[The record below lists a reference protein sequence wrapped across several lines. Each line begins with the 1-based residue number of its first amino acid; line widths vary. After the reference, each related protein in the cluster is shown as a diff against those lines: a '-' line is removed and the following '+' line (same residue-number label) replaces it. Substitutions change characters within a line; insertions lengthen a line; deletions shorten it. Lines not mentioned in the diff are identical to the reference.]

1 MRKVFYII
9 LLLSISFFGGCA
21 KSLIKLVVN
30 DDTNSYNMFGK
41 YSAREFF
48 VDVNVSDSLTLLW
61 EQSAYGSFTN
71 SSAVYTDSVVI
82 VSDLG
87 GRIHC
92 FDIRNGKQVG
102 VLKSKGTVY
111 STPIIN
117 KRKLIYALVDNK
129 DDETELIIYDF
140 FQGKEL
146 FTTDI
151 KGRVLSQMLMD
162 GDDIILATED
172 GSVKKIS
179 SRGKI
184 IWEYES
190 SAKLSCNAAMINK
203 TILIGN
209 VEGEI
214 IAINS
219 ETGSKLFKKKIGKPF
234 FSGITIDGSSA
245 FIGDNSG
252 ILYSFEISNGSINWK
267 FETSSRILMNPAV
280 DDKNVYIGNLS
291 GELFSFNKLTGTMNW
306 KSYLDGILNSTPLI
320 TKNRIIITNLFK
332 SFSILNKEDGTTKKT
347 YDLDGRGKFSPV
359 LIDNKLI
366 IGYDDGIV
374 RAYEFVY

>member
-1 MRKVFYII
+1 MKKVFYII
-9 LLLSISFFGGCA
+9 LFLLISFFGGCA
-21 KSLIKLVVN
+21 KSLIKLVINV
-30 DDTNSYNMFGK
+30 DTNSHNMFGK
-41 YSAREFF
+41 NSAREFF
-48 VDVNVSDSLTLLW
+48 VNVNVSDSLMLLW
-61 EQSAYGSFTN
+61 ERSAYGSFTN

-111 STPIIN
+111 STPLIN
-117 KRKLIYALVDNK
+117 KHKLIYALVDNK

-146 FTTDI
+146 FTTEI

-184 IWEYES
+184 IWEYDTS
-190 SAKLSCNAAMINK
+190 TKLSCNAAMTDK

-209 VEGEI
+209 IDGEM

-219 ETGSKLFKKKIGKPF
+219 ETGSNLFKKKIGKPF
-234 FSGITIDGSSA
+234 FSGISIDGSNA
-245 FIGDNSG
+245 FVGDNSG
-252 ILYSFEISNGSINWK
+252 ILYSFDISSGNINWK
-267 FETSSRILMNPAV
+267 FETGSRILMNPAV
-280 DDKNVYIGNLS
+280 DDKNVYIGNLR
-291 GELFSFNKLTGTMNW
+291 GELFSVNKLTGIMNW
-306 KSYLDGILNSTPLI
+306 KSYLDGVLNSTPLV

-332 SFSILNKEDGTTKKT
+332 SFSIVDKENGTISNT
-347 YDLDGRGKFSPV
+347 YSLGGRGKLSPI
-359 LIDNKLI
+359 LIDDKLI

-374 RAYEFVY
+374 RAYEFVH